1 MVLEGPKE
9 VTEELETGS
18 RLGKVLDQGLV
29 TNWPGTGDGLADVI
43 EGQDL
48 VTNSQRLVAVWA
60 GCGSL

>member
-18 RLGKVLDQGLV
+18 RLGKVLEGQGLV

-60 GCGSL
+60 GCGS